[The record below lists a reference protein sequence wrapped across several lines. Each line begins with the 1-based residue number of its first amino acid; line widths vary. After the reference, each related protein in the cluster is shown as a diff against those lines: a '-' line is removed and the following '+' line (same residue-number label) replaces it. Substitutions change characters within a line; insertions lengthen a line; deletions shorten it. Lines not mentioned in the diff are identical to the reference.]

1 MLKYVLKRLAFAV
14 LVLFGVTIV
23 VFLLLQLAPGSPAQ
37 LMLGETAT
45 PEQIAVLNA
54 KLGLDQPLLIQY
66 WKFLSNAL
74 RGDLGTSIFFN
85 QSCWSLIIERLPA
98 TGLLALSSITVAI
111 LISIPLGILAGVK
124 RGSGAD
130 FGAML
135 FSMLGQSISNVWLGL
150 LLILLFAIE
159 LKWLPVMGYGSIK
172 NVIMPAISMGAATA
186 ALLTRMLRSGMIDVL
201 QEDYI
206 TASYAHG
213 IGKMEV
219 IFKYALRNAMLP
231 FVTVLGVQ
239 IGHALGG
246 AVVSEQIFSWPGIGV
261 LTVTAINMRDFPLVQ
276 AILLVTSAL
285 FVIVQ
290 LLVDIIYT
298 IVDPRLDFN

>member
-1 MLKYVLKRLAFAV
+1 
-14 LVLFGVTIV
+14 
-23 VFLLLQLAPGSPAQ
+23 
-37 LMLGETAT
+37 
-45 PEQIAVLNA
+45 
-54 KLGLDQPLLIQY
+54 
-66 WKFLSNAL
+66 
-74 RGDLGTSIFFN
+74 
-85 QSCWSLIIERLPA
+85 
-98 TGLLALSSITVAI
+98 
-111 LISIPLGILAGVK
+111 
-124 RGSGAD
+124 
-130 FGAML
+130 
-135 FSMLGQSISNVWLGL
+135 
-150 LLILLFAIE
+150 
-159 LKWLPVMGYGSIK
+159 MGYGSIK